1 PWSRHRPSFFLYLRC
16 EVEELH
22 ISPTPICFGL
32 PPKALRLTG
41 ISHMAAVTATARCSM
56 SIIDAE
62 RAASSA
68 VFVDLSLARGE
79 ATVEWGS

>member
-1 PWSRHRPSFFLYLRC
+1 
-16 EVEELH
+16 
-22 ISPTPICFGL
+22 
-32 PPKALRLTG
+32 
-41 ISHMAAVTATARCSM
+41 MAAVTATARCSM

>member
-1 PWSRHRPSFFLYLRC
+1 MAKRVSPKTVGRLGLYRRLL
-16 EVEELH
+16 V
-22 ISPTPICFGL
+22 GL
-32 PPKALRLTG
+32 LSQGTVTG

-56 SIIDAE
+56 SIIDTE

>member
-1 PWSRHRPSFFLYLRC
+1 
-16 EVEELH
+16 
-22 ISPTPICFGL
+22 
-32 PPKALRLTG
+32 
-41 ISHMAAVTATARCSM
+41 MAAVTATARRLM

-62 RAASSA
+62 RVVSNA